1 FLGQH
6 RHDALGEVHR
16 VAALDRLGVQRR
28 TDLDV
33 VRHVGDGH
41 VELPATGEQLPAAA
55 VLLAVDGVV
64 EVARVFP
71 VDGDEGQVAQVDALF
86 LVLLVHFRLELARLL
101 DHGLGPDMRDVVAAQ
116 RHVDLHARGHV
127 VTDHFD
133 DVALRLE
140 ARGRPVSDLDLDK
153 LPDARTGGTS
163 GGNQHFLLD
172 LGIVG
177 NHEADAVLFVVTA
190 DDALVGTAD
199 HLDDAAFATAT
210 PVETGHAHQGTVTIE
225 HQTHLRRAEEKVV
238 AAVIRHEEAETVA
251 VATDAPADQ
260 VELVHRRVG
269 AAAGVD
275 ELTIAL
281 HGAQTAAQR
290 FELVIGI
297 ETE

>member
-116 RHVDLHARGHV
+116 RHVDLHAWGHV

-140 ARGRPVSDLDLDK
+140 ARGWPVSDLDLDE
-153 LPDARTGGTS
+153 LPDARTGGTP
-163 GGNQHFLLD
+163 GGDQHFLLD

-177 NHEADAVLFVVTA
+177 DHEADAVLYVVTA
-190 DDALVGTAD
+190 DDALVSTAD

-210 PVETGHAHQGTVTIE
+210 PVETGHSHKGAVAVEDQA
-225 HQTHLRRAEEKVV
+225 HLRRAEEQIVT
-238 AAVIRHEEAETVA
+238 AVIRHEETEAVA
-251 VATDAPADQ
+251 VATDAPANQ
-260 VELVHRRVG
+260 VELVHRCVG
-269 AAAGVD
+269 AATGIDQLAV
-275 ELTIAL
+275 TF
-281 HGAQTAAQR
+281 HGA
-290 FELVIGI
+290 
-297 ETE
+297 